1 LLPNKTIL
9 VAPLDWGIGHA
20 SRCIPII
27 KELLR
32 LNQEVIVA
40 ADGAPLELLRKAFP
54 ELRFEVFPS
63 FTPRYNKGNSLV
75 WPVLKQSPILLRQIV
90 KDHRW
95 VENFVRINKIDGIIS
110 DNRFGAYSKKVTS
123 VFITHQLHIKPPDLL
138 AFSAPMLE
146 FVNKM
151 IIRNY
156 SSCWIPDYEGKQAL
170 AGELSNPP
178 FNHISTKYIGPL
190 SRFEAVNSTIESK
203 QKDIDF
209 LIMLSGPEPQRT
221 LLENKVLD
229 QLKGRNESVV
239 ILRGLPKAPDVP
251 NTSPNIKMLNHATDE
266 QLYELISNARTV
278 VARAGYSTIMDLV
291 ALRKPALLI
300 PTPGQTEQEY
310 LAEYHE
316 NNGLFQRKL
325 QSVDSFFD
333 VSFNEATD
341 TKIYTFQESRL
352 SEHLAG
358 WISRL

>member
-1 LLPNKTIL
+1 MLPNKTIL

-40 ADGAPLELLRKAFP
+40 ADGAPYELLRKAFP

-63 FTPRYNKGNSLV
+63 FTPHYSKGSSLF
-75 WPVLKQSPILLRQIV
+75 WSILKQIPILLRQMV

-95 VENFVRINKIDGIIS
+95 VENFVRNNKIDGIIS
-110 DNRFGAYSKKVTS
+110 DNRFGAYSTEVKS

-138 AFSAPMLE
+138 AFSALMIE

-156 SSCWIPDYEGKQAL
+156 SSCWVPDFEGKRAL
-170 AGELSNPP
+170 AGQLSNPP
-178 FNHISTKYIGPL
+178 FKHISTKYIGPL
-190 SRFEAVNSTIESK
+190 SRFEALNSTIESK

-229 QLKGRNESVV
+229 QLKGRDESVV
-239 ILRGLPKAPDVP
+239 ILRGLPLAKDIP
-251 NTSPNIKMLNHATDE
+251 TISPNIKLLNHAVDD

-325 QSVDSFFD
+325 QSDDSFFD
-333 VSFNEATD
+333 ASFNEDAG
-341 TKIYTFQESRL
+341 TKNYTFQESRL

-358 WISRL
+358 WISSL